1 MALFTF
7 GSYAIVFL
15 SSVLFLLI
23 IAIRRRYFS
32 SIGDIPGPFWA
43 SFSILWEVWTVI
55 EGHIEE
61 KVIALHE
68 KYGKMQHFYF
78 LRNFQHLSDPLNV

>member
-7 GSYAIVFL
+7 GSYVIVFL
-15 SSVLFLLI
+15 SSVLFLLVV
-23 IAIRRRYFS
+23 AVRRRYFS
-32 SIGDIPGPFWA
+32 SISDIPGPFWA
-43 SFSILWEVWTVI
+43 SFSILWEVWNVI

-68 KYGKMQHFYF
+68 KYGKSQFFYF
-78 LRNFQHLSDPLNV
+78 P

>member
-1 MALFTF
+1 MALLAF

-15 SSVLFLLI
+15 SSVLFFLAV
-23 IAIRRRYFS
+23 AIRRRYFS
-32 SIGDIPGPFWA
+32 SISDIPGPFLA
-43 SFSILWEVWTVI
+43 SFSILWEVWNVI

-68 KYGKMQHFYF
+68 KYGTSQHFWF
-78 LRNFQHLSDPLNV
+78 LRNFRQFKT